1 MKVFKMISRT
11 INSNHED
18 KHSKSKKV
26 NYDQYNENVDKKKY
40 QRPLKLKCWIIYL
53 IWVEI

>member
-26 NYDQYNENVDKKKY
+26 NYDQYNENVDK
-40 QRPLKLKCWIIYL
+40 
-53 IWVEI
+53 